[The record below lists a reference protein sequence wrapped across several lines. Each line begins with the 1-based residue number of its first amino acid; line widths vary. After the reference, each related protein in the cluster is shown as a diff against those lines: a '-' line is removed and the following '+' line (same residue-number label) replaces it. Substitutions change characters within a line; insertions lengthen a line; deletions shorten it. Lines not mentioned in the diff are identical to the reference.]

1 MEHEGT
7 IRLVRLEEEISRR
20 PAVYSVA
27 YAYGAGGGALRTRR
41 FHGDEKLSEFLTE
54 IGLDKEELDEG
65 LRELRREGH
74 VSIQRVRLSDEQIQR
89 HGLGTTSVLEAIRS
103 YLSATSS

>member
-7 IRLVRLEEEISRR
+7 IRVIRMEEESAGR

-41 FHGDEKLSEFLTE
+41 FHGDQKLIEFLTA
-54 IGLDKEELDEG
+54 IGVHKEKLDEG
-65 LRELRREGH
+65 LRELRQEGH
-74 VSIQRVRLSDEQIQR
+74 VSIQGVTLSDEQIQR
-89 HGLGTTSVLEAIRS
+89 YGLGTTSVLEAIRS